1 MCLFKLVYSLWYTIK
16 FKNVEFDLSI
26 TLIDLKE
33 LNEKS
38 LNF

>member
-1 MCLFKLVYSLWYTIK
+1 MQSLVGTTVR

-26 TLIDLKE
+26 TLTDLKE

-38 LNF
+38 LNFYWDN